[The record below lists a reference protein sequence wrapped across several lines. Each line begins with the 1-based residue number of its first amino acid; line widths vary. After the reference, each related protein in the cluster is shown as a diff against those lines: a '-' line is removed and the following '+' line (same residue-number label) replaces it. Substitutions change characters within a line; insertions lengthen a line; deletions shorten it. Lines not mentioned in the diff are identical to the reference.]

1 MKYRL
6 TITHDDTASIWPDL
20 EQHNNREYKRRDFAR
35 YMVECAIYE
44 AVKGRALLDRPVGV
58 KAQLW
63 AKSLD
68 ITHDSDHTYIFV
80 GLTFNMKS
88 YK

>member
-6 TITHDDTASIWPDL
+6 TITHDDTASIWPSL
-20 EQHNNREYKRRDFAR
+20 QEFNNREYKRCDHAK
-35 YMVECAIYE
+35 YALECAVYE
-44 AVKGRALLDRPVGV
+44 AVKGRSLLDRLVGV

-63 AKSLD
+63 AKNLI
-68 ITHDSDHTYIFV
+68 ITHDSDHTYIFA